1 MKFLGIAA
9 FSLILEPSTA
19 FAPFISK
26 RTQISQLKATNVEG
40 WKIDGTI
47 KPTNNFIL
55 VKKTVDQK
63 ETESGILLS
72 KTVSFETVLFE
83 KNIYE
88 NEIHCSLINTFTK
101 LLLFRQ
107 KLSKPK
113 EPL

>member
-1 MKFLGIAA
+1 MKFFGIAV

-19 FAPFISK
+19 FAPFMSK
-26 RTQISQLKATNVEG
+26 PTQISQLKATNVEG

-63 ETESGILLS
+63 ETDSGILLS

-88 NEIHCSLINTFTK
+88 NETYCSLINTLTK
-101 LLLFRQ
+101 LHHFRQ
-107 KLSKPK
+107 KLLKPK
-113 EPL
+113 ELL